1 MLTHTVPAETDILCE
16 HCGHDLSGLPSTATC
31 PECGHPIADSTTNDR
46 RDLPLWESV
55 NEPGWGA
62 FLATT
67 LQIIFTPKRF
77 FRHLR
82 TRPGAAAYDSEFAKR
97 HRIIA
102 AFLFG
107 GALLVHADWTL
118 RGRIFNQ
125 PWLYLAIYGLS
136 AVAATGIFLALVTW
150 AAASL
155 TKIEGTYRGY
165 RVPLDVVRRA
175 MNYHAAQLLP
185 VALITFLTVL
195 GFRLAV
201 QYGYIPYW
209 YALYYLYVLC
219 AEVVLFAF
227 HLFRTYWIAMRNIMY
242 ANR

>member
-1 MLTHTVPAETDILCE
+1 MLTHAAPTETDILCE
-16 HCGHDLSGLPSTATC
+16 HCGYGLNGLPDTAAC
-31 PECGHPIADSTTNDR
+31 PECGRPIADSTTNDQ
-46 RDLPLWESV
+46 RDLPLWERV

-62 FLATT
+62 FLVTT
-67 LQIIFTPKRF
+67 LQIIFTPRRF

-82 TRPGAAAYDSEFAKR
+82 TRPGAAAYDAEFAKR

-107 GALLVHADWTL
+107 GALLTHVDWMTHGHL
-118 RGRIFNQ
+118 FMQ
-125 PWLYLAIYGLS
+125 PWLYLAIYALS
-136 AVAATGIFLALVTW
+136 GVAATGIFLGLVTS
-150 AAASL
+150 AASAL
-155 TKIEGTYRGY
+155 TQLEGTYRGY
-165 RVPLDVVRRA
+165 RVPLEVVRRA

-185 VALITFLTVL
+185 VAVLTFLTVL
-195 GFRLAV
+195 AFRMGV
-201 QYGYIPYW
+201 EYGYIPYW

-219 AEVVLFAF
+219 GEVVVFAF

>member
-1 MLTHTVPAETDILCE
+1 MPAHAAPSETDILCE
-16 HCGHDLSGLPSTATC
+16 HCGYGLNGLPSTGVC
-31 PECGHPIADSTTNDR
+31 PECGQPIADSTTNDQ
-46 RDLPLWESV
+46 RDLPPWESV
-55 NEPGWGA
+55 DDPGWGA
-62 FLATT
+62 FALTT
-67 LQIIFTPKRF
+67 LQIVFTPRRF

-82 TRPGAAAYDSEFAKR
+82 TRPGNAAYDAEFAKR

-107 GALLVHADWTL
+107 AALLMHADWMTH
-118 RGRIFNQ
+118 GRIFRQ

-136 AVAATGIFLALVTW
+136 AAAATGMLLTLVTW

-195 GFRLAV
+195 GFRLGV
-201 QYGYIPYW
+201 EFGYIPYW
-209 YALYYLYVLC
+209 RELQYLYVLC
-219 AEVVLFAF
+219 GEVVLFAF